1 MGGAKGYRPP
11 CMVLMETTFFSLVSS
26 KESGPVAGA
35 ENQAERKPQS
45 PGKAARQALL
55 EKYLREAYR
64 KAAEDTARPLLHGRI
79 ALCGLIVLA
88 GIRGLAWWEGNIPGY
103 SVFGMHFLTTTSDI
117 ACMTFAL
124 PFFITGIGGQ
134 CVQVGCVGP
143 MMTLIFAMA
152 VVDMGALCA
161 FLLVA
166 TPRPLSPG
174 ARSIIDVAEA
184 TVGVWDWALLASVAL
199 QLSLLTS
206 CWRVYKE
213 LRLNGLYP
221 PGSLPAGLAKIE
233 DVSILEMCCEAD
245 DVKFLT
251 ECDCMG
257 GKNLP
262 DQKQVS
268 LVVPEEVVVP
278 QT

>member
-1 MGGAKGYRPP
+1 MA
-11 CMVLMETTFFSLVSS
+11 TAFFSLVSS
-26 KESGPVAGA
+26 KESAQAVE
-35 ENQAERKPQS
+35 ENGQAPPKPQS

-79 ALCGLIVLA
+79 ALFGLIVLA
-88 GIRGLAWWEGNIPGY
+88 TIRGAAWWEGNIPGY

-143 MMTLIFAMA
+143 MMTLIFAMT

-213 LRLNGLYP
+213 LRMNGLYP
-221 PGSLPAGLAKIE
+221 PGSLPAGLTKIE

-245 DVKFLT
+245 DVKFIT

-262 DQKQVS
+262 TDQKQVS
-268 LVVPEEVVVP
+268 LVVPEEVIVP